1 MSRLRQRLRPHP
13 FEELNAKGDGAT
25 ASCSALGSILLHV
38 ARITNAGKRLAG
50 RVEHESQ
57 LRDSP
62 SPTLRRTSG
71 FGIRLRDGRAA
82 CYNSAGPTRPPRT
95 SAEGGRSRARI
106 LSDCRIASSY

>member
-1 MSRLRQRLRPHP
+1 MGPSWKACLGNHGAWDASGGWHRLSTRSEDQHEVTYSSHVPAPARLRPHA
-13 FEELNAKGDGAT
+13 FEELNAKSDGAT

-62 SPTLRRTSG
+62 SPTLRRIS
-71 FGIRLRDGRAA
+71 
-82 CYNSAGPTRPPRT
+82 
-95 SAEGGRSRARI
+95 
-106 LSDCRIASSY
+106 